1 MPALALDPSRPW
13 PRLNPHALHGL
24 AGEFVRAMQPHT
36 EADPAGL
43 LIQFLVTAGI
53 LLGRRAGIRVGRGV
67 HYPNL
72 YSVLVGG
79 TGGLGRKGTS
89 FADVR
94 AFFQQVEP
102 VFVKER
108 ITSGLSSGE
117 GFLMEV
123 RDRITKTNEKGELIV
138 LEEGVADKRTLWFE
152 AEFSNVL
159 AVKGRDGNTL
169 SSHLRNGWDGWG
181 VLKVATKNSQ
191 LRATDAHIGL
201 IGHITPYELST
212 CLSEGDAFNG
222 FANRILFACVK
233 ASQRLPFGGPNVP
246 LPVLADR
253 LRQRVAFCDH
263 LREIDWSDGA
273 RPLWIELYDQ
283 IRPVQDGLVTA
294 LSSRAE
300 AQLVRLCLIYALL
313 DESPVVS
320 PLHVLAA
327 KAVWDYCKAS
337 LDFLFGAE
345 SSLVDPFKQI
355 LFDLIQ
361 SKPGINRHRLDAE
374 MSFPPRMKLASALI
388 EMEEQGLVSRARER
402 RGPEGGRPAEC
413 FYPVTQKP
421 SNELVTG
428 EVTGLLGKPGDTA
441 AITSQDQAEGVTGRS
456 LNRFPGLL
464 GRQAREMTQEEL
476 HKAVDDLLSRVE
488 PGESVDAV
496 DAVDAEF
503 GRVDSLEQ
511 AGPPEEEDDPD
522 AA

>member
-1 MPALALDPSRPW
+1 
-13 PRLNPHALHGL
+13 
-24 AGEFVRAMQPHT
+24 MQPHT

-53 LLGRRAGIRVGRGV
+53 LFGRRAGIRVGRGV
-67 HYPNL
+67 HFPNL

-94 AFFQQVEP
+94 AFFHQVEP
-102 VFVKER
+102 IFVRER
-108 ITSGLSSGE
+108 ITTGLSSGE

-123 RDRITKTNEKGELIV
+123 RDQITKTDEKGVATIIDK
-138 LEEGVADKRTLWFE
+138 GVTDKRTLWFE
-152 AEFSNVL
+152 AEFANVL

-169 SSHLRNGWDGWG
+169 SSHLRNGWDGWS

-263 LREIDWSDGA
+263 LPGVEWSDGA

-320 PLHVLAA
+320 PSHVLAA

-361 SKPGINRHRLDAE
+361 SRPGINRNRLDAE
-374 MSFPPRMKLASALI
+374 MGYPPRMKLASALI

-413 FYPVTQKP
+413 FYPETRKP
-421 SNELVTG
+421 GNELVSG
-428 EVTGLLGKPGDTA
+428 EVSGVSGDLNDTPD
-441 AITSQDQAEGVTGRS
+441 ISIRSQAEGVSGRS
-456 LNRFPGLL
+456 LNRFPGFP
-464 GRQAREMTQEEL
+464 GRQAREMTEGEL
-476 HKAVDDLLSRVE
+476 HKAVDDLLNRVGPGLSTDEDADWASLSDQGLPVAELDEEAPDQE
-488 PGESVDAV
+488 P
-496 DAVDAEF
+496 
-503 GRVDSLEQ
+503 
-511 AGPPEEEDDPD
+511 PN